1 VQARCARVCRLS
13 GAMVNID
20 ACRGWSERVEEG
32 ERPKLNGGE
41 LSVPRGAERIRSPT
55 HTVVHAKVC

>member
-1 VQARCARVCRLS
+1 
-13 GAMVNID
+13 MVNID
-20 ACRGWSERVEEG
+20 ACRGCSERVEEG